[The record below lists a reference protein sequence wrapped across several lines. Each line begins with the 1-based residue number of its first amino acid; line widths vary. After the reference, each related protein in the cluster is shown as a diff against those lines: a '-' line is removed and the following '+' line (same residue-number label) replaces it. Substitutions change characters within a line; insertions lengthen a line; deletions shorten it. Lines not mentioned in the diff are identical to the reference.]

1 MRVVLR
7 TSDQKTVFYSWP
19 ELDLTDKSASLDEHL
34 EKIENL
40 VEVICNGEVVI
51 ESKYTNSK
59 ETDMTLN
66 HWNGF
71 LLKLFIHQKLI
82 QLKMIKEIFKKHDPP
97 SISREV
103 LEGIFTDLYNLV
115 PIIFTTSA
123 DNDSK
128 FPQYFCCQ
136 KRLHIVRND
145 RIQMS
150 KQSFR
155 EIIET
160 LILLSALTILV
171 KKVLDNGLAVEYL
184 KRVIG
189 NRVNLT
195 LPCVFF
201 IFH

>member
-1 MRVVLR
+1 M
-7 TSDQKTVFYSWP
+7 
-19 ELDLTDKSASLDEHL
+19 
-34 EKIENL
+34 I
-40 VEVICNGEVVI
+40 
-51 ESKYTNSK
+51 
-59 ETDMTLN
+59 LN

-82 QLKMIKEIFKKHDPP
+82 QLKMIKE
-97 SISREV
+97 ISREV

-160 LILLSALTILV
+160 LFLLSALTILV